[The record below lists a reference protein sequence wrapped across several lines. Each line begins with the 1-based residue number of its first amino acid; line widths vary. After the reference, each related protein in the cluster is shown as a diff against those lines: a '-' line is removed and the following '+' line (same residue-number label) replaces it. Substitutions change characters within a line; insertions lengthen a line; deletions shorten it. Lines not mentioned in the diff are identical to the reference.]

1 VLTILSDGPMAAE
14 PSTAPAS
21 DPIAR
26 LLGQAYVAL
35 TQTVSPRNEAR
46 LRELVYTF
54 VKRMRAA
61 SVPPER
67 VVVAVKEA
75 ITAFGGGGRPPSL
88 ADSLSRNDVDRSHA
102 AYRRVFQWTLE
113 AYFG

>member
-1 VLTILSDGPMAAE
+1 MAAE
-14 PSTAPAS
+14 PSTAPAD

-35 TQTVSPRNEAR
+35 TQSFSARNEAR

-54 VKRMRAA
+54 VTRMRAA
-61 SVPPER
+61 RVPPER
-67 VVVAVKEA
+67 VIVALKEA

-88 ADSLSRNDVDRSHA
+88 ADSLARNEVDRSHG